1 MGLDDCCY
9 HGNSSQDCSVE
20 IFPTKWYCIR
30 MTERSEVTEEPIGD
44 ALKKLLRPL
53 AKLMITRGVTAPA
66 LYGLLKEVC
75 VEVANDDFGLDG
87 KPPTDSRV
95 SVLTGV
101 HRKDVRQIRQ
111 EKREAEG
118 ATERSI
124 GIMATVVGR
133 WLGGPKTVDPDGK
146 PKPLPR
152 QADAGPS
159 FDALVR
165 DVSTDVRPR
174 TVLDELL
181 RRGVLELDETGDLV
195 SLRTEAVLPRRSD
208 NERMYFLV
216 RNVGDHLEAAVTN
229 IMSQDSTPPFLERA
243 VFYNNLA
250 AASVDEIEARSRVL
264 ATEVLTKLN
273 RLAFSRQ
280 SADNAADALARDST
294 STERFRFGIYFY
306 REDEAGT
313 GDERD

>member
-1 MGLDDCCY
+1 MR
-9 HGNSSQDCSVE
+9 
-20 IFPTKWYCIR
+20 YCVW
-30 MTERSEVTEEPIGD
+30 MTERPEADEEPIGD
-44 ALKKLLRPL
+44 ALKMLLRPL
-53 AKLMITRGVTAPA
+53 AKLMITKGVTAPA
-66 LYGLLKEVC
+66 LYALLKEVC
-75 VEVANDDFGLDG
+75 VEVASDDFGLDG

-111 EKREAEG
+111 ERDEAG
-118 ATERSI
+118 HAADRSVSL
-124 GIMATVVGR
+124 MTTVVGR
-133 WLGGPKTVDPDGK
+133 WLAGPKTVGHDGR
-146 PKPLPR
+146 PMPLPR
-152 QADAGPS
+152 NAETGPS

-181 RRGVLELDETGDLV
+181 RRGVVELDEAGDQV
-195 SLRTEAVLPRRSD
+195 SLRVEAMVPRASD
-208 NERMYFLV
+208 DERMHFLA
-216 RNVGDHLEAAVTN
+216 RNVSDHLAAAVAN
-229 IMSQDSTPPFLERA
+229 VMSGEGVAPFLERA

-250 AASVDEIEARSRVL
+250 TASVDEIEARSRVL
-264 ATEVLTKLN
+264 AAEVLTKLN

-280 SADNAADALARDST
+280 SADNAADAFARDST
-294 STERFRFGIYFY
+294 SNERFRFGIYFY

>member
-1 MGLDDCCY
+1 MVAADEIVLTRDFI
-9 HGNSSQDCSVE
+9 VE
-20 IFPTKWYCIR
+20 IFPTRRYFVW
-30 MTERSEVTEEPIGD
+30 MSERSEADEEPIGD
-44 ALKKLLRPL
+44 ALKMLLRPL
-53 AKLMITRGVTAPA
+53 ARLMITKGVTAPA
-66 LYGLLKEVC
+66 LYALLKEVC
-75 VEVANDDFGLDG
+75 VEVASDDFGLDG

-111 EKREAEG
+111 QRDETGHA
-118 ATERSI
+118 ADRSVSL
-124 GIMATVVGR
+124 MTTVVGR
-133 WLGGPKTVDPDGK
+133 WLAGPKTVSHDGR
-146 PKPLPR
+146 PVPLPR
-152 QADAGPS
+152 NAETGPS

-181 RRGVLELDETGDLV
+181 RRDVVELDEAGDQV
-195 SLRTEAVLPRRSD
+195 SLRVEAMVPRASD
-208 NERMYFLV
+208 DERMHFLV
-216 RNVGDHLEAAVTN
+216 RNVGDHMEAAVAN
-229 IMSQDSTPPFLERA
+229 VMSGEGAAPFLERA

-250 AASVDEIEARSRVL
+250 TASVDEIEARSRVL

-280 SADNAADALARDST
+280 SADNAADAFARDST
-294 STERFRFGIYFY
+294 SNERFRFGIYFY